1 LLHSVGLGT
10 VVVMVN
16 VLQRFLDT
24 YLGKLVHAILVYLP
38 LMTFYILKN
47 NIVKTCFERIS
58 LLESFTTHD
67 KRIK

>member
-1 LLHSVGLGT
+1 VGLGT
-10 VVVMVN
+10 VVVMVEI
-16 VLQRFLDT
+16 LQRFLDT
-24 YLGKLVHAILVYLP
+24 YLGKLVYAILVYLP